1 MMLVRKNSSLLVGF
15 LSGTSKISILLS
27 PSNTLTS
34 LRLLTSKADDPS
46 PKTPFIVKYLI
57 DSLGLSSPEADKCSK
72 SLTHIKSPSNPDSVL
87 EFFRKNG
94 FTDADIKR
102 ILCSHSRVLCAK
114 VDSTLKPKFE
124 VMRDLG
130 FSDTQIT
137 KLITANPLTLNY
149 LSYCNLRPRIEFFNT
164 FLDSYDDIVKAIS
177 KDKSLLASSLE
188 KTIKPNIAF
197 LKECQFSF
205 ERIVSLLIRGRGVI
219 GRAPK
224 SLKSIVKRVNEL
236 GVPHGSGMFFLTF
249 RCLCGVSVDMFDA
262 KMKLL
267 ASLGFSQSE
276 LLSAILKQPLILCL
290 SAKNLCEKVDFLVK
304 EAGCELSYV
313 SRYPTMVGLS
323 MTKRLIPRNYVMK
336 LIMERGLLKKK
347 IGFFYFVS
355 ISERNFLNKYIFSF
369 QQRMPELPN
378 IYRSASA
385 GKFLY

>member
-1 MMLVRKNSSLLVGF
+1 MILVRKNSSLLLGF
-15 LSGTSKISILLS
+15 LSGTSKVSILLP
-27 PSNTLTS
+27 PSNLLTP
-34 LRLLTSKADDPS
+34 LRLFTSKADDPS

-94 FTDADIKR
+94 FTDADIKKISR
-102 ILCSHSRVLCAK
+102 THPRVLCAK
-114 VDSTLKPKFE
+114 VDSTLKPKFD
-124 VMRDLG
+124 VLRDLG

-137 KLITANPLTLNY
+137 KLIAANPLALKY
-149 LSYCNLRPRIEFFNT
+149 LSYCNVRPRIELFNT
-164 FLDSYDDIVKAIS
+164 FFDSKDDIVKAIS
-177 KDKSLLASSLE
+177 KDICLLASSLE

-197 LKECQFSF
+197 LRECQFSN
-205 ERIVSLLIRGRGVI
+205 ERIVSLLINGRRVV

-224 SLKSIVKRVNEL
+224 SLKSIAKRVNEL
-236 GVPHGSGMFFLTF
+236 GVPHGSGMFYHTF
-249 RCLCGVSVDMFDA
+249 CCLCGVSIDTFDA
-262 KMKLL
+262 KIKLL
-267 ASLGFSQSE
+267 GSLGFSQSE
-276 LLSAILKQPLILCL
+276 LSAIIKQPLILRL

-313 SRYPTMVGLS
+313 SRHPTIVGLS
-323 MTKRLIPRNYVMK
+323 MTKRLIPRNYVMQ

-347 IGFFYFVS
+347 IGFYNFVS

-378 IYRSASA
+378 VYRSASA